1 MAETRA
7 IDLNL
12 PSVKS
17 QDGHCW
23 IILNQ
28 KADTCS
34 TLKEKYFSLKPTF
47 DVES

>member
-17 QDGHCW
+17 IDIEYIDRAPGKK
-23 IILNQ
+23 ILLLHRSNINGC
-28 KADTCS
+28 TNS
-34 TLKEKYFSLKPTF
+34 
-47 DVES
+47 